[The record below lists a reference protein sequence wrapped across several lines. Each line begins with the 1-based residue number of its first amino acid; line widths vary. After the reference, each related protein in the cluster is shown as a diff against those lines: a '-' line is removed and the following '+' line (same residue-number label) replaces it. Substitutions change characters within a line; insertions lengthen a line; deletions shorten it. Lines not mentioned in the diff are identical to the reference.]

1 MHSATYKYVS
11 YSVTL
16 TKAVVVRIAVLS
28 ASTVRTG
35 ARVRVVQSQE
45 CSQQSAKALA
55 LLTRI
60 FDVSY

>member
-1 MHSATYKYVS
+1 M
-11 YSVTL
+11 TL

-35 ARVRVVQSQE
+35 ARVRVVQSRE

-60 FDVSY
+60 LMSARY